1 MTFSIRWEGKGVQ
14 TNRLARLT
22 VRGELSQVSLVNQK
36 VLMYRLGQLI
46 IDEIRAHWSRGL
58 ALTGIPAGPP
68 PVGLREDEK
77 AVLEPKAQRKL
88 RRELIKQGLISAGK
102 LKTKGALKPK
112 AAQKRLEAMDAH
124 IKAFKAAERARA
136 AARRREW
143 ERRIVNN
150 YKIRSPR
157 FGRTAIHGTVRP
169 RSRFYIPNPSNPA
182 LYGSGLMKDSLYCVF
197 VPKRSYTDPATGATV
212 IKESGFQFVV
222 QKNRHTAS
230 YRAGLTPA
238 GVGNVLHRV
247 SAVDLNNMTRN
258 YVSWDGTTAHKLF
271 LSAIETAGHLAGL
284 VEGTMG
290 FIL

>member
-1 MTFSIRWEGKGVQ
+1 MTFSLRWEGKGAQ
-14 TNRLARLT
+14 TGRLARLT

-36 VLMYRLGQLI
+36 ALMYRLGQLM

-58 ALTGIPAGPP
+58 ALTGTPAGPP
-68 PVGLREDEK
+68 PVGLRRKEK
-77 AVLEPKAQRKL
+77 AVLEEEVTRKL
-88 RRELIKQGLISAGK
+88 RREIKQGLISAGK
-102 LKTKGALKPK
+102 LKGKGALKPK
-112 AAQKRLEAMDAH
+112 AGPKRLDAQDAH
-124 IKAFKAAERARA
+124 IKAFKAAERAQPLD
-136 AARRREW
+136 RRREW
-143 ERRIVNN
+143 KRIVNN

-157 FGRTAIHGTVRP
+157 FTRTAIHGTERP
-169 RSRFYIPNPSNPA
+169 RSRFYIPNPSNPP

-197 VPKRSYTDPATGATV
+197 VPRRIYIDPKTGASI

-238 GVGNVLHRV
+238 GVSNMLRRV
-247 SAVDLNNMTRN
+247 NSADLNAMTKH
-258 YVSWDGTTAHKLF
+258 YVSWDGTAAHKLF

>member
-1 MTFSIRWEGKGVQ
+1 MTFSLRWEGKGVQ
-14 TNRLARLT
+14 TGRLARLT

-36 VLMYRLGQLI
+36 VLMYRLGQLM
-46 IDEIRAHWSRGL
+46 IDEIRSHWSRGL
-58 ALTGIPAGPP
+58 ALTGAPAGPP

-102 LKTKGALKPK
+102 LKGKALKPK
-112 AAQKRLEAMDAH
+112 SGPKRLDAQDAH
-124 IKAFKAAERARA
+124 IKAIKAAERARA

-143 ERRIVNN
+143 EKRIVNN

-157 FGRTAIHGTVRP
+157 FTRTAIHGTERP

-197 VPKRSYTDPATGATV
+197 VPRRTYTDPKTGASV

-238 GVGNVLHRV
+238 GVSNMLRRV
-247 SAVDLNNMTRN
+247 NSADLNAMTKH
-258 YVSWDGTTAHKLF
+258 YISWDGTAAHKLF
-271 LSAIETAGHLAGL
+271 LAAVETAGHLAGL
-284 VEGTMG
+284 VEGTVG